1 MRAGFEKEAK
11 ESNRAR
17 LLLSAA
23 LSAGRDTIDSAY
35 QIPQVAEWVEE
46 LTTQQ
51 MSSKKVNYYP
61 LSLSYLSL
69 YN

>member
-1 MRAGFEKEAK
+1 MRAAFEKEAK

-35 QIPQVAEWVEE
+35 QIPQVAEWVKQLSTNEF
-46 LTTQQ
+46 
-51 MSSKKVNYYP
+51 SKALVYYK
-61 LSLSYLSL
+61 
-69 YN
+69 